1 MQILIKR
8 KVDGPSVPELGTPTS
23 ATFDTV
29 IVPLARA
36 STGPNA
42 ISAYTIERATSAS
55 GPWTVAATGL
65 GIFGS
70 PPTQYVDGGRTAV
83 TAYYYRAK
91 AADAQGRESGYCATV
106 SVTTAAIPNSR
117 KNWNPGN
124 YVFPDHI
131 AYPYNDDKIRGAVD
145 AVNGYANNSRITGV
159 QVAMPWARVEPQLNA
174 YAFDWLD
181 TLIARITQNGT
192 NSRKVLLYVWGD
204 TYGGAASLPTVP
216 QNQSSA
222 TFPDYAIT
230 AGMIGLA
237 TTSGTTLR
245 WDVPAMTD
253 RLIALYQQLFTRYG
267 DRLDVE
273 AILTSETSRFVAG
286 GNMSTWSSEWAR
298 FATALGA
305 MSSGKRAWAVVS
317 HNGLPSSA
325 GDRPLVDAMN
335 AANVGFSTSDIVG
348 WYATSPLGP
357 PGVNFDRYG
366 FATLKL
372 KMNYGYSAYDNA
384 TYTNAA
390 GADTRSWFPMMI
402 QQQVV
407 RRGCV
412 SNDNVRFYS
421 DEWMQN
427 SHPVWTL
434 RIGAGGGSY
443 CTDLYG
449 SSTPAPADFC
459 GNNTL
464 AYLTSSGVAPR
475 RSAYPVRP

>member
-23 ATFDTV
+23 VTFDSIT
-29 IVPLARA
+29 VPLNRA
-36 STGPNA
+36 STGPA
-42 ISAYTIERATSAS
+42 ALAQYELQRSLDGSTWTTI
-55 GPWTVAATGL
+55 ATGAS
-65 GIFGS
+65 IFGN
-70 PPTQYVDGGRTAV
+70 PAVQFVDGGRIALT
-83 TAYYYRAK
+83 TYHYRAR
-91 AADAQGRESGYCATV
+91 ALDVAGRASGYSATV
-106 SVTTAAIPNSR
+106 SATTAAIPNAR

-159 QVAMPWARVEPQLNA
+159 QVIMPWARVEPQLNA

-230 AGMIGLA
+230 AGFVGVA

-253 RLIALYQQLFTRYG
+253 RMIALYQQLFTRYG

-286 GNMSTWSSEWAR
+286 GNAATWSSEWVR

-390 GADTRSWFPMMI
+390 GADTRLWSPMMV

-407 RRGCV
+407 RSGCV
-412 SNDNVRFYS
+412 SNNNVRFYS
-421 DEWMQN
+421 DEFMQN

-459 GNNTL
+459 GTNTL
-464 AYLTSSGVAPR
+464 AYLTSAGVAPR